1 MLLYIVLLIWRD
13 TGPHHRWSVAT
24 LFDNVVVNG
33 NAINVQDRQDSGTGH
48 GWAGA
53 QKVLWNCEAESFVIQ
68 RPPTAQNYAIG
79 CIGKKKDG
87 RYKRENGYWESHGKK
102 VTPRSLYFKQLED
115 RLGADIVSEEIS

>member
-53 QKVLWNCEAESFVIQ
+53 QKVLWNCETESFVIQ
-68 RPPTAQNYAIG
+68 RPPTAQNYAVG

-115 RLGADIVSEEIS
+115 RLGTDALNLVNQ